1 VQWRKHRKRSAKIKN
16 PYADRTG
23 GIFIC
28 YFLAK

>member
-1 VQWRKHRKRSAKIKN
+1 MKSTNNRAKIRN